1 MKKKHI
7 TILLAGGGSGGPVSP
22 LLAVKKQIL
31 EQRPDVNFNFVFVG
45 TKNGPE
51 RQMVSTHVNHYE
63 TVPTA
68 KLRRYFSLSNFLLP
82 LFFLLSLIKSF
93 YIVLKFRPKIIFGA
107 GSFVQVPLMYC
118 GRLFGAKIYI
128 HQQDVE
134 VSLSN
139 YLSSFIAKKITLSFK
154 ESERGFP
161 DSLFLSGLSSKSK
174 TIFTGNPCNIDSFP
188 QRKDALKN
196 LGLEPD
202 LPVVLVFGG
211 GTGAIFLNRLV
222 EESLPEITKYVQI
235 LHATGSNKGRGFNKE
250 YPHYHRYE
258 FIDDMPSAYSAS
270 DIVVSRA
277 GLSTITELSYAG
289 KVSIIVPM
297 PETHQEANAEV
308 LSIRKSALVV
318 AQDSLDAENFIML
331 IRKLCFSGKLQK
343 TLSSNISKL
352 MPKDSSVKIAG
363 VLLESIRKN

>member
-1 MKKKHI
+1 MKKKKI

-22 LLAVKKQIL
+22 LLAVKKHIL
-31 EQRPDVNFNFVFVG
+31 ELRPDVNFDFVFVG

-51 RQMVSTHVNHYE
+51 RQMVNSLVAHYE
-63 TVPTA
+63 TVPAA
-68 KLRRYFSLSNFLLP
+68 KLRRYFSLLNFLLP
-82 LFFLLSLIKSF
+82 IIFILAIIKSF
-93 YIVLKFRPKIIFGA
+93 YLVLKYRPKIIFGA

-118 GRLFGAKIYI
+118 GKLFGAKIYL

-139 YLSSFIAKKITLSFK
+139 YLCSFIAKRITLSFK
-154 ESERGFP
+154 ESEKGFP
-161 DSLFLSGLSSKSK
+161 DSLFLSGLSSKSR
-174 TIFTGNPCNIDSFP
+174 TVFTGNPCNIDSFP

-196 LGLEPD
+196 LGLESD

-222 EESLPEITKYVQI
+222 EESIPELTKYVQI
-235 LHATGSNKGRGFNKE
+235 LHATGSNKGGGFNKE

-258 FIDDMPSAYSAS
+258 FITDMPSAYAAS

-297 PETHQEANAEV
+297 PETHQEANAEIM
-308 LSIRKSALVV
+308 SYQKSALVV
-318 AQDSLDAENFIML
+318 SQDALDSENFIML
-331 IRKLCFSGKLQK
+331 IRKLCFSGKLQN

-352 MPKDSSVKIAG
+352 MPKDSSEKIAR
-363 VLLESIRKN
+363 VLLESIRKS